1 VDFLVIIAGMKRIGI
16 FRTLLICGAL
26 SVTSLA
32 QKDRRSEQA
41 KPETDQQTLSVNVD
55 LVNVLF
61 TVADKKGTFIT
72 NLDKE
77 DFKVF
82 EDDKPQSISNF
93 SNETNLPLSVALV
106 LDTSASITGRL
117 KFEQEAAGE
126 FFYSA
131 LRSGTDKALVVAF
144 DRSVALLQDY
154 TDNSELLTRAVG
166 RVHAGG
172 GTALFDAVYLAMTKK
187 LMDQKGRHVGVLIS
201 DGDDNSSDK
210 SIDETIAMAQKT
222 DTVIYAVSTN
232 SPKLFGSE
240 SDRGNKNLKSLA
252 EETGGKLF
260 TPTKIEDLTKSFLE
274 ITNELRSQY
283 TLAYRS
289 TNTKRDG
296 TYRRIRITVANKQFK
311 VRARDGYYAFRTAAN
326 SPS

>member
-1 VDFLVIIAGMKRIGI
+1 
-16 FRTLLICGAL
+16 
-26 SVTSLA
+26 
-32 QKDRRSEQA
+32 
-41 KPETDQQTLSVNVD
+41 
-55 LVNVLF
+55 
-61 TVADKKGTFIT
+61 
-72 NLDKE
+72 
-77 DFKVF
+77 
-82 EDDKPQSISNF
+82 
-93 SNETNLPLSVALV
+93 
-106 LDTSASITGRL
+106 
-117 KFEQEAAGE
+117 
-126 FFYSA
+126 
-131 LRSGTDKALVVAF
+131 LVVAF

-240 SDRGNKNLKSLA
+240 SDRGNKNLKRLA